1 MDAKESFYY
10 GFLLGVLGNMKDYIV
25 RSDRE
30 GGRWRSDIVI
40 RSLNVKCPPMILELK
55 SAETYKELEE
65 ACDRALNQIQEKE
78 YGSWLPE
85 EGYTEVWNHGIAFY
99 RKQCKIKVE
108 HQDFA

>member
-1 MDAKESFYY
+1 MDAKESFYH

-55 SAETYKELEE
+55 SAGFNL
-65 ACDRALNQIQEKE
+65 
-78 YGSWLPE
+78 
-85 EGYTEVWNHGIAFY
+85 
-99 RKQCKIKVE
+99 
-108 HQDFA
+108 